1 MGVLAPSSAIQ
12 LGRIL
17 LEPELEADAK
27 LRRVEECIGLERLR
41 RAVEDAERL
50 ARPEDDSYFDLL
62 ASRYAYL
69 SEFAPTLLRALD
81 LRAAPGGRDLM
92 EAVEQLRELN
102 DLERQRRQHVPEA
115 ALGFVP
121 NRWYPYVVQEDGRIS
136 RRY

>member
-1 MGVLAPSSAIQ
+1 MRSAS
-12 LGRIL
+12 GWS
-17 LEPELEADAK
+17 A
-27 LRRVEECIGLERLR
+27 CG
-41 RAVEDAERL
+41 EDAERL

-69 SEFAPTLLRALD
+69 REFAPTLLRALD

-102 DLERQRRQHVPEA
+102 DRERHRRQHVPEA

-121 NRWYPYVVQEDGRIS
+121 NRWYPTSAPSACTG
-136 RRY
+136 